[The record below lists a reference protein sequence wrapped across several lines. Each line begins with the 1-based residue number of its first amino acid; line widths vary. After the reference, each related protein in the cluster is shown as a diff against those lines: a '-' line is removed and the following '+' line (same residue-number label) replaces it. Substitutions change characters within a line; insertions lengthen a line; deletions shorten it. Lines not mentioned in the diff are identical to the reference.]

1 MRNSRPRQKVMYLPP
16 CLCLPSVQSAP
27 PRFDIRACFHVHA
40 SPGKP
45 DRAHVTKGMPVKKAV
60 TVTVHVD
67 IKFWKPCYLWNR
79 LYTSRNSLLAHPQQP
94 PEVLPC
100 KPSAQ
105 LIRSFGHP
113 ATKPYGNS
121 RADAGRGSSNLKKKQ
136 GKTKCETRLKLC
148 SSCKSPGHS
157 FADNLIASVHVQG
170 MGNPYENKYFQIAL
184 RLNRHSGET
193 EPMRNCAS
201 N

>member
-1 MRNSRPRQKVMYLPP
+1 MWISSSGNHVIFGIDCTPHATAFLHIRSSHQK
-16 CLCLPSVQSAP
+16 
-27 PRFDIRACFHVHA
+27 
-40 SPGKP
+40 
-45 DRAHVTKGMPVKKAV
+45 
-60 TVTVHVD
+60 
-67 IKFWKPCYLWNR
+67 
-79 LYTSRNSLLAHPQQP
+79 
-94 PEVLPC
+94 VLPC